1 MTELQTIQAA
11 AAPALAVGD
20 DVELVDAVGHVKGVK
35 PGQRG
40 RVLVADL
47 PFGAVSVSFGPTSRA
62 APDGRVFMLRAQ
74 HLRKVGPQAPEE
86 D

>member
-1 MTELQTIQAA
+1 MLET

-20 DVELVDAVGHVKGVK
+20 LVELAEPVPHCKGVN

-74 HLRKVGPQAPEE
+74 HLRKVGLRALKE